1 MSPKSIRSLT
11 PKAEPFLISYITEK
25 GGIDALCPFFEP
37 YFQQCLIFLLDISAW
52 WSFRSWDPVG

>member
-25 GGIDALCPFFEP
+25 GGIDALCRFLEP
-37 YFQQCLIFLLDISAW
+37 YFQQCLIFLLDIIAW